1 LSDEILSPGKILFF
15 TKKQMFKSPSLFV
28 NASTK
33 ETEKVLRTQL
43 TQKELRLILTENCNY
58 KCGFCHKE

>member
-1 LSDEILSPGKILFF
+1 
-15 TKKQMFKSPSLFV
+15 MFKSPSLFV